1 MTPGSSRRLLLVAG
15 CLWLAA
21 LGARA
26 AEPLPHRSP
35 HESVGTVNCASSTCH
50 GAVTPWETGHV
61 LRNEY
66 TTWSRLDPHTRAW
79 AVLDTA
85 RSNEIV
91 RKLGYAQPAT
101 KVQACLDCHGH
112 SPPADLRG
120 PRFVASEGVGCEGCH
135 GPAGDWLAPH
145 AREGASHEDNL
156 AHGLYPTD
164 QPLAQARLCLS
175 CHFGDETRFVTH
187 RMMGAGHPRLSFEL
201 KTFTALAPAHYR
213 VDEDYVSR
221 KGRPD
226 AMRLWAVGQALAARQ
241 QLSTLLD
248 PKRGRQGL
256 MPELVLFDCH
266 ACHHP
271 MSELRWQPRPGHSP
285 GIVRLNDSSFLMLR
299 ALVRA
304 LWPAEAEGFA
314 ARILALHKAVAG
326 DAGDPMANAQ
336 AVAGLVDA
344 QIPRLAQAD
353 FPPATQ
359 LALLRALIDESA
371 APGYA
376 DYAGAEQAYMALT
389 SVANALLE
397 AGALGE
403 AQRWREAMAH
413 LLQTLRHDEQFK
425 AAEFR
430 HRLDEL
436 RALVAVKTRS

>member
-1 MTPGSSRRLLLVAG
+1 MKPGSLGRRLLAG
-15 CLWLAA
+15 LWFGLAA
-21 LGARA
+21 LAVQA
-26 AEPLPHRSP
+26 ADVLPNRSA
-35 HESVGTVNCASSTCH
+35 HQSVGTVNCASSTCH
-50 GAVTPWETGHV
+50 GAVTPWDSGHV

-85 RSNEIV
+85 RSNDIV
-91 RKLGYAQPAT
+91 RKLGYAEPAT

-112 SPPADLRG
+112 SPPADRRG

-135 GPAGDWLAPH
+135 GPAGDWLATH
-145 AREGASHEDNL
+145 AREGASHADNL

-175 CHFGDETRFVTH
+175 CHFGDDTRFVTH

-213 VDEDYVSR
+213 VDDDYIAR

-241 QLSTLLD
+241 QLATLLD

-271 MSELRWQPRPGHSP
+271 MSELRWQPRPGLAP

-304 LWPAEAEGFA
+304 LWPDEAAGFA
-314 ARILALHKAVAG
+314 ARIQALHKAVAG
-326 DAGDPMANAQ
+326 DAGDPMVNAK
-336 AVAGLVDA
+336 AVVGLVDA
-344 QIPRLAQAD
+344 QIPRLVAAD

-359 LALLRALIDESA
+359 RALLRALIDETA
-371 APGYA
+371 ASGYA

-397 AGALGE
+397 AGAMGE
-403 AQRWREAMAH
+403 AAQWRVAMTD
-413 LLQTLRHDEQFK
+413 LLQTLRHDEHFQ

-430 HRLDEL
+430 RRLGAL
-436 RALVAVKTRS
+436 RALVAVKARS